1 LNAWRRARYSLYAAF
16 YDLGPGFRE
25 ERRRAIELLRLLPG
39 ERVLVVGVG
48 TGADLPLLPPEVRVL
63 GVDLTPAMLARAR
76 ALAGEGV
83 ELRVMDA
90 ERLEIEPD
98 SFDAVLLHQVLEV
111 VGDPVACL
119 AEAARAVRPGGR
131 VSVFDKF
138 LPDGAPRSRWRAA
151 WARALDLVFT
161 SVKHSFADLLA
172 GSGAPLYVERTE
184 PCRGAFRILLLRRP
198 PSRPAPRAIRP
209 GGDPGRVAAC

>member
-1 LNAWRRARYSLYAAF
+1 MNAWLRARYSLYAAF

-25 ERRRAIELLRLLPG
+25 ERRRAIELLRLRPG

-48 TGADLPLLPPEVRVL
+48 TGADLPLLPPFVEVL

-76 ALAGEGV
+76 TQAGPGV

-90 ERLEIEPD
+90 QRLEIPSA

-111 VGDPVACL
+111 VPDPVACL
-119 AEAARAVRPGGR
+119 AEAGRALRPGGR
-131 VSVFDKF
+131 ASVFDKF
-138 LPDGAPRSRWRAA
+138 LPDETAPSWWRVA

-161 SVKHSFADLLA
+161 SVKHRFADVLER
-172 GSGAPLYVERTE
+172 SGAPFVVEHAE
-184 PCRGAFRILLLRRP
+184 PAGGPFRILLLRR
-198 PSRPAPRAIRP
+198 REGAGEPA
-209 GGDPGRVAAC
+209 C